1 MFNLQINYPT
11 NEEEISIVRQTTK
24 SIENTL
30 SPVLEKLDIKN
41 YQNLVRRV
49 PVADNVVE
57 YAVKLVSA
65 TRPGSKNAPNF
76 IKDSISWGSRPSS
89 ISILNSWLQS

>member
-1 MFNLQINYPT
+1 MKI
-11 NEEEISIVRQTTK
+11 
-24 SIENTL
+24 
-30 SPVLEKLDIKN
+30 VLEKLDIKN

-76 IKDSISWGSRPSS
+76 IKDSIGNPYLCLEALRLFLKNLKRNGLR
-89 ISILNSWLQS
+89 I